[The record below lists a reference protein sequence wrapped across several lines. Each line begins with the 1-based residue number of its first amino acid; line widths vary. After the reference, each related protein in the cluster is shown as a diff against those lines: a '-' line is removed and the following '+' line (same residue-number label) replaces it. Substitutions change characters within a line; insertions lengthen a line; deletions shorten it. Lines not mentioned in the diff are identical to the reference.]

1 MFPLIEISGSPRD
14 RGRTYGVQ
22 ARERIQHSIATYARL
37 FAYCGISWGEAQIRA
52 LGFRDAVGAI
62 SSDLLEEMGGIAEGA
77 GVTEAEILTLN
88 ARTEILPPTY
98 PSPPTDAWSEALA
111 RNRAAAVP
119 DWGECTALAVLPGA
133 SRDGG
138 TWLAQNWDWIGA
150 QRAAMVLLRVTNQR
164 GRRLLTLTEAGM
176 LAKIGCNDRG
186 FGVCLNILR
195 SVDDGREPGVPVHV
209 LLRHLLDCE
218 DVDAACALA
227 KAWHHGAS
235 SNVLV
240 ADRGGHAASIE
251 VSPRGVAVIVPGAG
265 GTLAHTNHFLDPDQA
280 VHAAALNPLASTE
293 QRLECALAHAAR
305 APLGR
310 IEIQALLQDTSG
322 GAFAVCRYPDPS
334 LAPEVRIESVAGVVM
349 DLVGTT
355 LWVAPDVPA
364 KVAFEAV
371 AV

>member
-1 MFPLIEISGSPRD
+1 MFPIIDISGAARD
-14 RGRTYGVQ
+14 RGRQYGIA
-22 ARERIQHSIATYARL
+22 ARDRIQHSIATYARL
-37 FAYCGISWGEAQIRA
+37 FAWCGMAWGAAQMRA
-52 LGFRDAVGAI
+52 LGYRDVIAAT
-62 SSDLLEEMGGIAEGA
+62 SADLLEEIGGIADGA

-88 ARTEILPPTY
+88 ARTEILPPTH
-98 PSPPTDAWSEALA
+98 PAPPADGWHEALA

-119 DWGECTALAVLPGA
+119 DWGECTALAVLPA
-133 SRDGG
+133 SSRDGR

-150 QRAAMVLLRVTNQR
+150 QRAAMVLLRVTDEH

-195 SVDDGREPGVPVHV
+195 SVDDGQEPGVPVHV
-209 LLRHLLDCE
+209 LLRHLLSAD
-218 DVDAACALA
+218 DVATACATARALR
-227 KAWHHGAS
+227 HGAS
-235 SNVLV
+235 SNLLI

-251 VSPRGVAVIVPGAG
+251 VSPRGATIIEPTG
-265 GTLAHTNHFLDPDQA
+265 GTLAHTNHFLDPAQA

-310 IEIQALLQDTSG
+310 MEIQALLQDTSG
-322 GAFAVCRYPDPS
+322 GAFAVCRVPDPA
-334 LAPEVRIESVAGVVM
+334 LDPEVRVESVAGVVM
-349 DLVGTT
+349 DLVETT

-364 KVAFEAV
+364 RVAFAPV
-371 AV
+371 QL